1 MLSPPARAS
10 LPPPA
15 SLVRE
20 YGPGKWSTISSIL
33 VGRSGKQCRERWH
46 NHVRPDIKRGAW
58 SEEEERALVAAHRR
72 LGNRWAEIANVIPG
86 RTENAVKNHWNA
98 TLRRK
103 EAPVKL
109 GGDATA
115 LREYLRDI
123 DDDRNGSR
131 RVEEAKGSLADERGD
146 DLRGEN
152 LRGDNFA
159 TNTTATTTKTATNET
174 NAAREPRRAG
184 PTKPREAV
192 KSASGRSA
200 IRAEHLRAV
209 AAAASAAAAAATK
222 ASATSVSASFSVSAS
237 ASVAVKRPEASSG
250 GDALLSAMRR
260 VRASKGSIYAS
271 GAATLA
277 DANPKRKK
285 TPKASSATPESPRP
299 PAKRRRGSSSSE
311 DTTTPSDRHLND
323 LNDVNDEDF
332 RIVDDAAGGD
342 ALAVGFTAE
351 DLFDAFPDC
360 LDALGARGD
369 LIGEDDAL
377 ALAYVDAAIAAA
389 FDEASPPT
397 TDARIAEDD
406 HPDRRRG
413 RGQGEARERVNGAT
427 EEAPPPVRINVPV
440 PAPAPGARDARDA
453 CDVVEVVDCRGDVS
467 AARCIEIAREGED
480 AAESEVASYAA
491 SRRAADRSYFR
502 ARFFNA
508 ADDAD
513 DADAAAA
520 AAAVFGRELSA
531 AVRTAVPNARRVV
544 VSVRAAD
551 DEEADADGGADADAD
566 ERAEEDRVGRR
577 NPPVSKSA
585 SDGGYAL
592 AVCAATWK
600 EAVEGVGAAVA
611 FIEANANANANANAK
626 GEVTLEP
633 ESTIASNPGTSPG
646 SGTVPN
652 PDADA
657 VESTLDFVGCML
669 SG

>member
-1 MLSPPARAS
+1 M
-10 LPPPA
+10 
-15 SLVRE
+15 RE
-20 YGPGKWSTISSIL
+20 YGLGKWSAISRIL

-152 LRGDNFA
+152 LA
-159 TNTTATTTKTATNET
+159 TNTKATTTKTASTTATTKTTMTKTTMTAPTTATNET
-174 NAAREPRRAG
+174 NAAREPRRSG
-184 PTKPREAV
+184 PAKPREAV

-200 IRAEHLRAV
+200 IRAEHIRAV
-209 AAAASAAAAAATK
+209 AAAAAAAAATK
-222 ASATSVSASFSVSAS
+222 ASATSASASASVSAK

-285 TPKASSATPESPRP
+285 PPKASSATPESPRP

-311 DTTTPSDRHLND
+311 DTTTPSDRNLNHLNHLNHLND
-323 LNDVNDEDF
+323 DDF

-360 LDALGARGD
+360 LDAVGARGD

-397 TDARIAEDD
+397 TDALVDEDD
-406 HPDRRRG
+406 HPDRRRE
-413 RGQGEARERVNGAT
+413 RGPGEAHERVDGAT
-427 EEAPPPVRINVPV
+427 EEAPAPVRVRVPV
-440 PAPAPGARDARDA
+440 PAPGARGARDA
-453 CDVVEVVDCRGDVS
+453 CDVVEVVDRRGEVS
-467 AARCIEIAREGED
+467 AARCIEMAREGED

-502 ARFFNA
+502 ARFFDADA
-508 ADDAD
+508 AD
-513 DADAAAA
+513 DAAAA
-520 AAAVFGRELSA
+520 AFGRELSA
-531 AVRTAVPNARRVV
+531 AVRAAVPNARRVV

-551 DEEADADGGADADAD
+551 DEDADGDGDGDG
-566 ERAEEDRVGRR
+566 RAEEDRAGRR

-600 EAVEGVGAAVA
+600 EAVEGVSAAVA
-611 FIEANANANANANAK
+611 FIEANANANANAKAK
-626 GEVTLEP
+626 GEVTPEP

-646 SGTVPN
+646 PGTEPN

>member
-10 LPPPA
+10 PPPPA

-20 YGPGKWSTISSIL
+20 YGLGNWSTISRIL

-152 LRGDNFA
+152 LRGESLRGNNLRGDNLA
-159 TNTTATTTKTATNET
+159 TNTTTTTTTTTATQPKTTTGTGTNET

-184 PTKPREAV
+184 PAKPHEAV
-192 KSASGRSA
+192 KSSSGRSA
-200 IRAEHLRAV
+200 IRAEHIRAV
-209 AAAASAAAAAATK
+209 AAAAAAAATK
-222 ASATSVSASFSVSAS
+222 ASATSVSASLSVSAS
-237 ASVAVKRPEASSG
+237 ASANRVKRPEASSG

-271 GAATLA
+271 GAASLA

-285 TPKASSATPESPRP
+285 PPNASSATPESPRP
-299 PAKRRRGSSSSE
+299 PPKRRRGSSSSE
-311 DTTTPSDRHLND
+311 DTTTPSDRNLNNLND
-323 LNDVNDEDF
+323 LN
-332 RIVDDAAGGD
+332 AAGGD

-360 LDALGARGD
+360 LDAVVGARGD

-397 TDARIAEDD
+397 TDAVVAEDD
-406 HPDRRRG
+406 HPERRRG
-413 RGQGEARERVNGAT
+413 REPGEARERVDGAT
-427 EEAPPPVRINVPV
+427 EEAPPPVRVRVPV
-440 PAPAPGARDARDA
+440 PALGSRNARDA
-453 CDVVEVVDCRGDVS
+453 CDVVEVVDRRGEVS

-502 ARFFNA
+502 ARFF
-508 ADDAD
+508 

-520 AAAVFGRELSA
+520 DDAAAAFGRELSA
-531 AVRTAVPNARRVV
+531 AVRAAVPNARRVV

-551 DEEADADGGADADAD
+551 DEEADGDG
-566 ERAEEDRVGRR
+566 RAEEDRVGRR

-585 SDGGYAL
+585 SDGGYAV
-592 AVCAATWK
+592 AVRAATWK

-611 FIEANANANANANAK
+611 FIEANANAK
-626 GEVTLEP
+626 GEVTPEP

-646 SGTVPN
+646 PGTEPV

-657 VESTLDFVGCML
+657 VESALDFVGCML